1 MDIEVD
7 VEMALCTLLASFD
20 EYLRRVRGVCPGTCR
35 NYVGYAGE
43 FMTSVF
49 AESAPDPHQIR
60 SADLLAFVC
69 GASDRYRPR
78 TVEGVA
84 TSLRVFFRFL
94 HSKGLCRDRLE
105 DAVPMVP
112 RRGTPLVRHLE
123 TVPFERLLSSLGS
136 TSPRDL
142 RDRAMI
148 LCVAR
153 LGLRAGEVARL
164 QLEDLDWSN
173 ATLRIRSRKTGH
185 GALLP
190 LIQEVGEAVAVYLQQ
205 ARPETSNREVFVLH
219 RLRVGA
225 PISSAIVQRG
235 VERALESAGIIA
247 PSHGSNLLR
256 HSLATGLLEHGAGL
270 KEIGDL
276 MGHSSLATTRI
287 YAAVNVAALREVGM
301 PWPEIAS

>member
-1 MDIEVD
+1 MNID
-7 VEMALCTLLASFD
+7 VEMTVGTLLVSFE
-20 EYLRRVRGVCPGTCR
+20 EYLRRVRGLCPGTCR
-35 NYVGYAGE
+35 NYVRYAGE
-43 FMTSVF
+43 FMTTVF
-49 AESAPDPHQIR
+49 AGNAPDPHQIR
-60 SADLLAFVC
+60 PAEVLAFVC
-69 GASDRYRPR
+69 GASDRYQPR
-78 TVEGVA
+78 TVEEVA

-94 HSKGLCRDRLE
+94 HSEGLCRDRLD

-123 TVPFERLLSSLGS
+123 TVLFERLLSSLDS

-190 LIQEVGEAVAVYLQQ
+190 LIQEVGMALAAYLQQ

-219 RLRVGA
+219 KLRIGA
-225 PISSAIVQRG
+225 PISGSIVRRA
-235 VERALESAGIIA
+235 VERALDRAGIAA
-247 PSHGSNLLR
+247 PTRGSNLLR

-270 KEIGDL
+270 QEIGDL

-287 YAAVNVAALREVGM
+287 YAAVNVIALREVGM
-301 PWPEIAS
+301 PWPETAS

>member
-1 MDIEVD
+1 MNID
-7 VEMALCTLLASFD
+7 VEMTVATLLAAFD
-20 EYLRRVRGVCPGTCR
+20 EYLRRVRGLCPGTCR
-35 NYVGYAGE
+35 NYVRYAGE
-43 FMTSVF
+43 FMTNVF
-49 AESAPDPHQIR
+49 AENTPEPHQIR
-60 SADLLAFVC
+60 PEEVIAFVC
-69 GASDRYRPR
+69 GASDRYRSR
-78 TVEGVA
+78 TVEEVA

-94 HSKGLCRDRLE
+94 HSQGLCRDRLD

-123 TVPFERLLSSLGS
+123 TTPFEQLLSSLDS

-153 LGLRAGEVARL
+153 LGLRAGEVVRL

-190 LIQEVGEAVAVYLQQ
+190 MIQEVGTALAAYLRQ

-219 RLRVGA
+219 RLRIGA
-225 PISSAIVQRG
+225 PISSSIVQRG
-235 VERALESAGIIA
+235 VERALDRSGISA
-247 PSHGSNLLR
+247 PTRGSNLLR
-256 HSLATGLLEHGAGL
+256 HSLATGLLEHGVGL